1 MARASFQAAPGPGS
15 PLANIARAVRRTFD
29 WQGRATR
36 AEYWWYQLGYLAVIS
51 AASMLDIF
59 FIDSM
64 IESTGFGLHI
74 WVENIRAYPLST
86 TVELAQL
93 PTFMALVARRNHD
106 RDKPAWPAWIM
117 VSTALLY
124 FYEPAWEGLR
134 LEVLEGSVSVA
145 ELLEAQLAN
154 ILFYGTAFSVLIYSI
169 WIGVRGS
176 DGANRYGPN
185 PYEGRQ
191 ADVFA

>member
-1 MARASFQAAPGPGS
+1 MARASYQTAPGPGS

-36 AEYWWYQLGYLAVIS
+36 AEYWWFFGAMFVGGILCATLDEFAVEAVMTTSGLG
-51 AASMLDIF
+51 LDVLVDNF
-59 FIDSM
+59 
-64 IESTGFGLHI
+64 
-74 WVENIRAYPLST
+74 RAYPAYSVFVVAT
-86 TVELAQL
+86 L
-93 PTFMALVARRNHD
+93 PTYMALCSRRNHD
-106 RDKPAWPAWIM
+106 RSKAGWPAWIM
-117 VSTALLY
+117 MILLVDL
-124 FYEPAWEGLR
+124 FYEPTVLSSETFDGDPRIALREHLYVTVAVGVIYLITYLYGL
-134 LEVLEGSVSVA
+134 
-145 ELLEAQLAN
+145 
-154 ILFYGTAFSVLIYSI
+154 